1 MGTKMHR
8 VSCQKNA
15 VETKNFELF
24 QTDEAALLLRE
35 VDRDNKQK
43 KHVRAQ
49 HRDSVFKDF
58 RKQAVSKQSYS
69 QS

>member
-1 MGTKMHR
+1 MGTKTNR

-24 QTDEAALLLRE
+24 QTDEAVLLLRE
-35 VDRDNKQK
+35 GDRDNKQK

-49 HRDSVFKDF
+49 HRDSVFTDS
-58 RKQAVSKQSYS
+58 RKQAVSKQSYFKS
-69 QS
+69 